1 MSVDITGFNRM
12 RREQH
17 AKAESS
23 LDDMSFSEL
32 RALAKVRGINDY
44 QKLKKQGLIEALRG

>member
-17 AKAESS
+17 TKVESS
-23 LDDMSFSEL
+23 LDDMSFNEL
-32 RALAKVRGINDY
+32 RALAKERGIKDY
-44 QKLKKQGLIEALRG
+44 QKLKKQELIEALRG

>member
-1 MSVDITGFNRM
+1 MAVDITGFNRM

-23 LDDMSFSEL
+23 LDDMSFNEL
-32 RALAKVRGINDY
+32 RALAKERGINDY